1 MEQYAYFFKVN
12 VFEDG
17 ESYHYCG
24 VIEASSYA
32 DACNKIAE
40 YYGEDRIISYDE
52 LFAAD
57 IYTIRDMPE
66 SIYEELKKNG

>member
-17 ESYHYCG
+17 ETHRYYG

-32 DACNKIAE
+32 DACTKIAE
-40 YYGEDRIISYDE
+40 YCGENNIISYDE
-52 LFAAD
+52 LFAAEN
-57 IYTIRDMPE
+57 YAIRDMPE